1 MRTSSPSSQA
11 VHNKRLAAVFPQT
24 PVRFANLGNAE
35 LTVIG
40 PISGRRYH
48 FASGGSP
55 VAVDVRDQPMM
66 AKLRQLRQVR

>member
-11 VHNKRLAAVFPQT
+11 VHNNRVAAGSVQSAVP
-24 PVRFANLGNAE
+24 FANLGSTE

-40 PISGRRYH
+40 PISRRRYH
-48 FASGGSP
+48 FTKGGSP